1 MPMFGGIL
9 VSNLVFCLPFRPVS
23 FHRNN
28 DPNLSKVEIEMLQKS
43 LPLREIPYN
52 AKK

>member
-1 MPMFGGIL
+1 MFGGIL
-9 VSNLVFCLPFRPVS
+9 VSNLVSCLPFRPVS
-23 FHRNN
+23 FHLNN